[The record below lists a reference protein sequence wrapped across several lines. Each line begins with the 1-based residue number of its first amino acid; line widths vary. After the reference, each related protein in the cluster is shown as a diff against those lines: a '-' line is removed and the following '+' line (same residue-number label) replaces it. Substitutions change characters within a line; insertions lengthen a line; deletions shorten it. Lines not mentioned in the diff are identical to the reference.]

1 MKKIFIYSAMA
12 AVLALGNT
20 SCSDFLEVKPAGSV
34 SEQDFVSA
42 KGVEQLVTGMYAK
55 MHDNSY
61 FEATLS
67 NYVYGDVMGGSANKG
82 STYQDQPDFTSLET
96 YTFTT
101 DNGYL
106 NVKWKKCYNGV
117 FVANNVIKLAD
128 MAKEEMST
136 VNGEAKD
143 NYTETIAQARFFRA
157 FWHFEVVKLFGAAVP
172 YVDDLAMQEN
182 VNPQVSNVDESGNY
196 IYIWDKIIDDLQ
208 FAYDNL
214 PDRWTT
220 DKGRINKWAAGAL
233 LAKVKMYQSSPYDG
247 KNGSQNRWT
256 EVKSLWR
263 KSWRTV
269 KTITA
274 QNTNWLTHMRSFT
287 SQVKPIGLA
296 SLYLI
301 SKWQSL
307 VLWKKLPVSTDHGTS
322 VLTVR

>member
-172 YVDDLAMQEN
+172 YVDDLAM
-182 VNPQVSNVDESGNY
+182 
-196 IYIWDKIIDDLQ
+196 K
-208 FAYDNL
+208 
-214 PDRWTT
+214 
-220 DKGRINKWAAGAL
+220 
-233 LAKVKMYQSSPYDG
+233 
-247 KNGSQNRWT
+247 
-256 EVKSLWR
+256 
-263 KSWRTV
+263 RT
-269 KTITA
+269 
-274 QNTNWLTHMRSFT
+274 
-287 SQVKPIGLA
+287 
-296 SLYLI
+296 
-301 SKWQSL
+301 
-307 VLWKKLPVSTDHGTS
+307 
-322 VLTVR
+322 

>member
-182 VNPQVSNVDESGNY
+182 VNPQVSNVDKSKNVS
-196 IYIWDKIIDDLQ
+196 IFSI
-208 FAYDNL
+208 
-214 PDRWTT
+214 RW
-220 DKGRINKWAAGAL
+220 KER
-233 LAKVKMYQSSPYDG
+233 
-247 KNGSQNRWT
+247 
-256 EVKSLWR
+256 
-263 KSWRTV
+263 
-269 KTITA
+269 
-274 QNTNWLTHMRSFT
+274 LT
-287 SQVKPIGLA
+287 KPL
-296 SLYLI
+296 
-301 SKWQSL
+301 
-307 VLWKKLPVSTDHGTS
+307 D
-322 VLTVR
+322 

>member
-106 NVKWKKCYNGV
+106 NVKWKTYR
-117 FVANNVIKLAD
+117 
-128 MAKEEMST
+128 S
-136 VNGEAKD
+136 
-143 NYTETIAQARFFRA
+143 
-157 FWHFEVVKLFGAAVP
+157 P
-172 YVDDLAMQEN
+172 
-182 VNPQVSNVDESGNY
+182 
-196 IYIWDKIIDDLQ
+196 
-208 FAYDNL
+208 NL
-214 PDRWTT
+214 
-220 DKGRINKWAAGAL
+220 
-233 LAKVKMYQSSPYDG
+233 
-247 KNGSQNRWT
+247 
-256 EVKSLWR
+256 
-263 KSWRTV
+263 
-269 KTITA
+269 
-274 QNTNWLTHMRSFT
+274 
-287 SQVKPIGLA
+287 
-296 SLYLI
+296 
-301 SKWQSL
+301 
-307 VLWKKLPVSTDHGTS
+307 
-322 VLTVR
+322 

>member
-1 MKKIFIYSAMA
+1 MA

-136 VNGEAKD
+136 VNGEALLPCFL
-143 NYTETIAQARFFRA
+143 AFR
-157 FWHFEVVKLFGAAVP
+157 GC
-172 YVDDLAMQEN
+172 
-182 VNPQVSNVDESGNY
+182 
-196 IYIWDKIIDDLQ
+196 KIIWSRCSL
-208 FAYDNL
+208 
-214 PDRWTT
+214 R
-220 DKGRINKWAAGAL
+220 GRSGYARERKPAG
-233 LAKVKMYQSSPYDG
+233 
-247 KNGSQNRWT
+247 
-256 EVKSLWR
+256 
-263 KSWRTV
+263 
-269 KTITA
+269 
-274 QNTNWLTHMRSFT
+274 F
-287 SQVKPIGLA
+287 
-296 SLYLI
+296 
-301 SKWQSL
+301 
-307 VLWKKLPVSTDHGTS
+307 
-322 VLTVR
+322 